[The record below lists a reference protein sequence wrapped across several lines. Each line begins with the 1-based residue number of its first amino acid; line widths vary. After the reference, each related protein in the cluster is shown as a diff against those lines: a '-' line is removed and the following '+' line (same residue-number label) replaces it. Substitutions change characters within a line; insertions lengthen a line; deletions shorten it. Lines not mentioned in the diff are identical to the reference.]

1 LEISLKINW
10 FEILGLIVFP
20 FTVAMIAAAILW
32 NKFAGGVPKDK
43 KR

>member
-1 LEISLKINW
+1 MRIDW
-10 FEILGLIVFP
+10 FQIVGLIVFP

-32 NKFAGGVPKDK
+32 NKFTRNIPRDK